1 MSITLALR
9 GTGQESAKLTL
20 EGPRIV
26 LGRGP
31 GSDVRIPDASVSHRH
46 ATIRAE
52 RSDYVLVDE
61 GSVNGTWVG
70 GVRLSPGAPR
80 LLRNGD
86 LMRIGRI
93 WIEVR
98 FDAAVPTQD
107 LANATRDLA
116 FALVAGAL
124 ESLGDDVTTRV
135 RIVEGLDT
143 GEELRLDEDNRS
155 YVIGRGDDCDLVLS
169 DQDSSRRHLLVTRRA
184 SLVYVQDLGSKNGV
198 MLGEQRIQPGR
209 DVPWRSHTMLKLAR
223 TVLALE
229 EPVALALRDIES
241 QGDEALSEAELSAPP
256 PAEAPALRP
265 QLAETLTSQEAP
277 ASTGP
282 PSSHDAS
289 AAPIAFGIASGGIAP
304 PPIAPLVARG
314 KKSALSGADWAIV
327 AAAAFVLVTSLVGL
341 FFLLRG

>member
-9 GTGQESAKLTL
+9 GTSQESAKLTL

-26 LGRGP
+26 LGRGA

-86 LMRIGRI
+86 LMRIGRV

-124 ESLGDDVTTRV
+124 ESLGDDVTTRL

-143 GEELRLDEDNRS
+143 GEELRLDDDNRS

-169 DQDSSRRHLLVTRRA
+169 DEDSSRRHLLVTRRG

-198 MLGEQRIQPGR
+198 MLGEQRLPPGR
-209 DVPWRSHTMLKLAR
+209 DMPWRAQTMLKLAR
-223 TVLALE
+223 TVVALE

-241 QGDEALSEAELSAPP
+241 QNDEAMSEAEL
-256 PAEAPALRP
+256 AEAPPMQPPSNHAGSP
-265 QLAETLTSQEAP
+265 FAETMSSAREP
-277 ASTGP
+277 ASIG
-282 PSSHDAS
+282 PSSARESS
-289 AAPIAFGIASGGIAP
+289 AAPIAIVP
-304 PPIAPLVARG
+304 PPIAPLAPRT
-314 KKSALSGADWAIV
+314 KKSALSRADWAIV
-327 AAAAFVLVTSLVGL
+327 AAAGFVLVTSLVGL

>member
-1 MSITLALR
+1 MPITLALR
-9 GTGQESAKLTL
+9 GTSQESAKLTL

-26 LGRGP
+26 LGRGA

-61 GSVNGTWVG
+61 GTVNGTWVG
-70 GVRLSPGAPR
+70 GVRLAAGSPR

-86 LMRIGRI
+86 LMRLGRV

-107 LANATRDLA
+107 LAGATRDLA

-143 GEELRLDEDNRS
+143 GEELRLDEEGKS
-155 YVIGRGDDCDLVLS
+155 YVVGRGDDCDLILS
-169 DQDSSRRHLLVTRRA
+169 DEDSSRRHLLVTRRA
-184 SLVYVQDLGSKNGV
+184 SMVYVQDLGSKNGV
-198 MLGEQRIQPGR
+198 ELGEQRLPPGR
-209 DVPWRSHTMLKLAR
+209 DVPWRSHTMLKIAR
-223 TVLALE
+223 TVMALE

-241 QGDEALSEAELSAPP
+241 QSDEKMSTEELAAPP
-256 PAEAPALRP
+256 PPAQFASTMRSDLGP
-265 QLAETLTSQEAP
+265 PSTEDP
-277 ASTGP
+277 ASLGP
-282 PSSHDAS
+282 PSSREAN
-289 AAPIAFGIASGGIAP
+289 AAPIAVVP
-304 PPIAPLVARG
+304 PPIAPLVPRA
-314 KKSALSGADWAIV
+314 KKSALSRADWAIV

>member
-9 GTGQESAKLTL
+9 GTSAESAKLTL

-26 LGRGP
+26 LGRGA

-98 FDAAVPTQD
+98 FDAAVPTAD

-124 ESLGDDVTTRV
+124 ESLGDDVTTRLRV
-135 RIVEGLDT
+135 VEGLDT
-143 GEELRLDEDNRS
+143 GEELRLDDDQRS
-155 YVIGRGDDCDLVLS
+155 YVIGRGDDCDMVLS
-169 DQDSSRRHLLVTRRA
+169 DEDASRRHLLVTRRG
-184 SLVYVQDLGSKNGV
+184 SMVYVQDLGSKNGV
-198 MLGEQRIQPGR
+198 LLGEQRLMPGR
-209 DVPWRSHTMLKLAR
+209 DVPWRAQTMVKLAR
-223 TVLALE
+223 TVIALE

-241 QGDEALSEAELSAPP
+241 QSDEAMGEAELAAPP
-256 PAEAPALRP
+256 PPGTFAD
-265 QLAETLTSQEAP
+265 TMTSTAGAQDSPP
-277 ASTGP
+277 ASMGP
-282 PSSHDAS
+282 PSSREAN
-289 AAPIAFGIASGGIAP
+289 AAPIAVVP
-304 PPIAPLVARG
+304 PPIAPLMPRPR
-314 KKSALSGADWAIV
+314 KSALSRADWAIV
-327 AAAAFVLVTSLVGL
+327 AAAGFVLVTSLVGL

>member
-9 GTGQESAKLTL
+9 GTGKESAKLTL
-20 EGPRIV
+20 DGPRIV
-26 LGRGP
+26 LGRGA

-70 GVRLSPGAPR
+70 GVRLTRGAPR

-98 FDAAVPTQD
+98 FDAAVPTPD

-124 ESLGDDVTTRV
+124 ESLGDDVTTRLRV
-135 RIVEGLDT
+135 VEGLDT
-143 GEELRLDEDNRS
+143 GEELRLDDENRS
-155 YVIGRGDDCDLVLS
+155 YVVGRGDDCDLVLS
-169 DQDSSRRHLLVTRRA
+169 DEDLSRRHLLVTRRG
-184 SLVYVQDLGSKNGV
+184 SLVLVQDLGSKNGV
-198 MLGEQRIQPGR
+198 MLGEQRLQPGR
-209 DVPWRSHTMLKLAR
+209 DVPWRSQSMLKIAR
-223 TVLALE
+223 TVIALE

-241 QGDEALSEAELSAPP
+241 QGDEAMSETELTAPP
-256 PAEAPALRP
+256 PVEETPSASNVEGAPLSAND
-265 QLAETLTSQEAP
+265 AP
-277 ASTGP
+277 ESAGP
-282 PSSHDAS
+282 PSSHEAGV
-289 AAPIAFGIASGGIAP
+289 APIAVVP
-304 PPIAPLVARG
+304 PPIAPLAPRA
-314 KKSALSGADWAIV
+314 KKSALSRADWAIV

>member
-9 GTGQESAKLTL
+9 GTGRESAKLTL

-26 LGRGP
+26 LGRGA

-70 GVRLSPGAPR
+70 GVRLTRGAPR

-98 FDAAVPTQD
+98 FDAAVPTPD

-124 ESLGDDVTTRV
+124 ESLGDDVTTRLRV
-135 RIVEGLDT
+135 VEGKDA
-143 GEELRLDEDNRS
+143 GEELRLDDENRS
-155 YVIGRGDDCDLVLS
+155 YVVGRGDDCDLVLS
-169 DQDSSRRHLLVTRRA
+169 DEDSSRRHLLVTRRG
-184 SLVYVQDLGSKNGV
+184 SLVLVQDLGSKNGV
-198 MLGEQRIQPGR
+198 TLGEQRLQPGR
-209 DVPWRSHTMLKLAR
+209 DVPWRAQTMLKIAR
-223 TVLALE
+223 TVIALE

-241 QGDEALSEAELSAPP
+241 QGDEAMTETELTAPP
-256 PAEAPALRP
+256 PGEDRAASSAAVEAEAPV
-265 QLAETLTSQEAP
+265 SV
-277 ASTGP
+277 GP
-282 PSSHDAS
+282 PSSHEA
-289 AAPIAFGIASGGIAP
+289 AVAPIAVVP
-304 PPIAPLVARG
+304 PPIAPLAPRS
-314 KKSALSGADWAIV
+314 KKSALSRADWAIV